1 MTSPNCER
9 IWIFVTNDLQVG
21 MARPS
26 TCTLSFT
33 VGAVAAWVW
42 SHPAA
47 AIEPGQSLQTKPGVA
62 FGVSAAPLPPGLYM
76 IDDVFNYELKLS
88 GPGTVTTGNV
98 PRGFAPEATGYFLW
112 YPGWSFLGATYSAF
126 AAFPFLAVSV
136 ENVLAAG
143 FPGVSFSGVHNTFI
157 APLRLQWSLGNGFFA
172 QAGVNQGLR
181 GTEWAF
187 FGAGCLTKL
196 CIV

>member
-1 MTSPNCER
+1 
-9 IWIFVTNDLQVG
+9 
-21 MARPS
+21 
-26 TCTLSFT
+26 LSF
-33 VGAVAAWVW
+33 AVCAVSAWVW

-76 IDDVFNYELKLS
+76 IDDVFN
-88 GPGTVTTGNV
+88 
-98 PRGFAPEATGYFLW
+98 ATGYFLW

-143 FPGVSFSGVHNTFI
+143 FRGVSFSGVHNSFI
-157 APLRLQWSLGNGFFA
+157 APLRLQWNLGNGFFA
-172 QAGVNQGLR
+172 GLVKV
-181 GTEWAF
+181 TPTPLAV
-187 FGAGCLTKL
+187 C
-196 CIV
+196 